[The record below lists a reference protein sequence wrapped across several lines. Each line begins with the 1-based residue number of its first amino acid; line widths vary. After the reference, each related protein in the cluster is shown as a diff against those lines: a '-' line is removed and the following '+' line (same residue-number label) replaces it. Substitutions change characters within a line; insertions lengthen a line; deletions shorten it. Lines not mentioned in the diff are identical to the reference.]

1 MNKTVFCCFLVGV
14 LLSALAVE
22 CSAQSHF
29 VRFSLDE
36 AYIGEYPPQE
46 NRDILR
52 SVGSSTSVGFG
63 YRYSRRHFLLYPCNG
78 RAWSHKDIRREKQNS
93 GACYCGIVHADR
105 AQQEQGL
112 RINVAT
118 RKYQNIKT

>member
-36 AYIGEYPPQE
+36 AYRRIPPQG

-63 YRYSRRHFLLYPCNG
+63 YRYSRRHFLLDVGSCMACTCLMIEIRSVCSG
-78 RAWSHKDIRREKQNS
+78 RR
-93 GACYCGIVHADR
+93 C
-105 AQQEQGL
+105 
-112 RINVAT
+112 
-118 RKYQNIKT
+118 

>member
-1 MNKTVFCCFLVGV
+1 MNKTVFYCFLVGV

-36 AYIGEYPPQE
+36 AYIGEYPPQG

-52 SVGSSTSVGFG
+52 SVGSSASVGFG
-63 YRYSRRHFLLYPCNG
+63 YRYSRRHFLLDVGSCMACACLMIEIRSVCSG
-78 RAWSHKDIRREKQNS
+78 RR
-93 GACYCGIVHADR
+93 C
-105 AQQEQGL
+105 
-112 RINVAT
+112 
-118 RKYQNIKT
+118 

>member
-36 AYIGEYPPQE
+36 AYVGEYPPP
-46 NRDILR
+46 
-52 SVGSSTSVGFG
+52 G
-63 YRYSRRHFLLYPCNG
+63 
-78 RAWSHKDIRREKQNS
+78 K
-93 GACYCGIVHADR
+93 
-105 AQQEQGL
+105 
-112 RINVAT
+112 
-118 RKYQNIKT
+118 

>member
-36 AYIGEYPPQE
+36 AYIGEYPPRW
-46 NRDILR
+46 N
-52 SVGSSTSVGFG
+52 
-63 YRYSRRHFLLYPCNG
+63 
-78 RAWSHKDIRREKQNS
+78 KDIIRSAGVFIFDWFGLPLFQAPLPFGC
-93 GACYCGIVHADR
+93 GAWN
-105 AQQEQGL
+105 GL
-112 RINVAT
+112 FLFHYKNL
-118 RKYQNIKT
+118 

>member
-36 AYIGEYPPQE
+36 AYIGEYPP
-46 NRDILR
+46 RKIGVFFALSGFYLRLVWVTVILGVTSFWMGGSCMACACLMIEIR
-52 SVGSSTSVGFG
+52 SVCSG
-63 YRYSRRHFLLYPCNG
+63 RRC
-78 RAWSHKDIRREKQNS
+78 
-93 GACYCGIVHADR
+93 
-105 AQQEQGL
+105 
-112 RINVAT
+112 
-118 RKYQNIKT
+118 

>member
-36 AYIGEYPPQE
+36 AYIGEYPPRKIGIFFAPLVRQLLSVLVTA
-46 NRDILR
+46 ILG
-52 SVGSSTSVGFG
+52 VTS
-63 YRYSRRHFLLYPCNG
+63 C
-78 RAWSHKDIRREKQNS
+78 
-93 GACYCGIVHADR
+93 CTHAM
-105 AQQEQGL
+105 AGHG
-112 RINVAT
+112 AT
-118 RKYQNIKT
+118 RISGEKSKTLVPATAG

>member
-52 SVGSSTSVGFG
+52 SVGSSTSAGFG
-63 YRYSRRHFLLYPCNG
+63 YRYSRRHFLLDVGSCMACTCLMIEIRSVCSG
-78 RAWSHKDIRREKQNS
+78 RR
-93 GACYCGIVHADR
+93 C
-105 AQQEQGL
+105 
-112 RINVAT
+112 
-118 RKYQNIKT
+118 

>member
-1 MNKTVFCCFLVGV
+1 MNKTIFCCFLVGV

-52 SVGSSTSVGFG
+52 SVGGFIFDWFG
-63 YRYSRRHFLLYPCNG
+63 LPLFQAPFPFGCGVLYGVYLFND
-78 RAWSHKDIRREKQNS
+78 RNS
-93 GACYCGIVHADR
+93 
-105 AQQEQGL
+105 
-112 RINVAT
+112 
-118 RKYQNIKT
+118 

>member
-1 MNKTVFCCFLVGV
+1 MNKTIFCCFLVGV

-52 SVGSSTSVGFG
+52 SVGVFIFDWFG
-63 YRYSRRHFLLYPCNG
+63 LPLFSASLPSGCGVLYGVYLFND
-78 RAWSHKDIRREKQNS
+78 RNS
-93 GACYCGIVHADR
+93 
-105 AQQEQGL
+105 
-112 RINVAT
+112 
-118 RKYQNIKT
+118 